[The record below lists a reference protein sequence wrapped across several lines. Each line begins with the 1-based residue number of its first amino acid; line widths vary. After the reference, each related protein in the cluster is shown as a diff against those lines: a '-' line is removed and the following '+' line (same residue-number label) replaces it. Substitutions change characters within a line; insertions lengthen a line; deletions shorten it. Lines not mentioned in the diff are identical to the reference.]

1 MACSRVERVALRPA
15 LLPRRRHPPGQ
26 QQGRLRLVGDDWGAQ
41 SSSGQQQPLRDRS
54 AKQRQI
60 PKQSPSTRPF
70 VSRCFEVQLP
80 CETKMVYIALAHRC
94 EVWTKGAEG
103 AVKRLGRT
111 RIAAD
116 AGLGLT
122 RTKQAL
128 ATLVSNGLVTI
139 RRTGR
144 TNIYTVRI
152 PAAALE
158 LVNTTPRRATLESEP
173 WKADGVSRRTWYRD
187 RARTDPKTTHGGK
200 RHEQSVS
207 GEIPVSSGT
216 NRTLSSSTDGQTGSP
231 SDGQTGSPSTV
242 GGSVGSTRTSATRWT
257 CPDCGNDWPK
267 SYGPECHPCRDRARE
282 TAKPRATAQPTHDE
296 PKRCTCGDAY
306 RNSYNSKCIDCEGK
320 PSGAQRDAVRAT
332 QADAPPPLAETETSP
347 PPETETPPPPENEVP
362 PDGGE
367 PGPAELRFKADFA
380 KWTVGKRPTAT
391 HRSDRRRLARTA
403 RHELADLAKGEQDD
417 GHTESRD

>member
-1 MACSRVERVALRPA
+1 MTAGCAASRRVLARTPVAPLPASSPKRPTGINGRTSAPPEMYLPEVCS
-15 LLPRRRHPPGQ
+15 
-26 QQGRLRLVGDDWGAQ
+26 
-41 SSSGQQQPLRDRS
+41 
-54 AKQRQI
+54 
-60 PKQSPSTRPF
+60 F
-70 VSRCFEVQLP
+70 QLP
-80 CETKMVYIALAHRC
+80 KVCSF
-94 EVWTKGAEG
+94 
-103 AVKRLGRT
+103 RLPLT
-111 RIAAD
+111 AD

-216 NRTLSSSTDGQTGSP
+216 NRTLSSGTDGQTGSP

-267 SYGPECHPCRDRARE
+267 EVDPIGWTADR
-282 TAKPRATAQPTHDE
+282 
-296 PKRCTCGDAY
+296 
-306 RNSYNSKCIDCEGK
+306 
-320 PSGAQRDAVRAT
+320 
-332 QADAPPPLAETETSP
+332 
-347 PPETETPPPPENEVP
+347 
-362 PDGGE
+362 
-367 PGPAELRFKADFA
+367 
-380 KWTVGKRPTAT
+380 
-391 HRSDRRRLARTA
+391 HR
-403 RHELADLAKGEQDD
+403 
-417 GHTESRD
+417 

>member
-1 MACSRVERVALRPA
+1 
-15 LLPRRRHPPGQ
+15 
-26 QQGRLRLVGDDWGAQ
+26 
-41 SSSGQQQPLRDRS
+41 
-54 AKQRQI
+54 
-60 PKQSPSTRPF
+60 
-70 VSRCFEVQLP
+70 
-80 CETKMVYIALAHRC
+80 MVYIALAHRC

-200 RHEQSVS
+200 RLEQSVS

-216 NRTLSSSTDGQTGSP
+216 NRTLSSGTDGQTGSP
-231 SDGQTGSPSTV
+231 SDGQTGSPSDGQT
-242 GGSVGSTRTSATRWT
+242 GSPSDGQTGSPSTGSVGSTRTSATRWT

-296 PKRCTCGDAY
+296 PKRCTCGEAY
-306 RNSYNSKCIDCEGK
+306 HQSYGRRCVDCKGE
-320 PSGAQRDAVRAT
+320 PSAAQRDALETPAPQAAIESKAT
-332 QADAPPPLAETETSP
+332 VPDVAPPPKAEPTRQADKDRLMRFWTDARAQFNREHHM
-347 PPETETPPPPENEVP
+347 
-362 PDGGE
+362 GG
-367 PGPAELRFKADFA
+367 
-380 KWTVGKRPTAT
+380 T
-391 HRSDRRRLARTA
+391 
-403 RHELADLAKGEQDD
+403 DD
-417 GHTESRD
+417 GQTDDRTEARIGHDGSEGHRRGADGADHGRGQRAQAHGAGDA